1 MRGFL
6 QEVVSR
12 RTRRSMRP
20 WDFLTRRCAWGM
32 QGMALRLGLGTQTA
46 ALCENLG
53 ISDGH

>member
-1 MRGFL
+1 
-6 QEVVSR
+6 
-12 RTRRSMRP
+12 MRP